1 MTLNELKVDN
11 ISQQNVVFHTESL
24 HKKDEVIHSHLTEPP
39 LPPSLPPKTS
49 QGEITC
55 DINESSDCG
64 NTGIIEIYQAEKQEY
79 SYEDYSRDYANPPRR
94 PNMRGKDTDQDKITK
109 EEVCSVIVSGRI
121 LAN

>member
-49 QGEITC
+49 QGEI
-55 DINESSDCG
+55 NESGDCG
-64 NTGIIEIYQAEKQEY
+64 NTGCVINNYQAEKQEY
-79 SYEDYSRDYANPPRR
+79 SYEDYSRDYGNPPRR
-94 PNMRGKDTDQDKITK
+94 PNMTGMGTEQDKTTE
-109 EEVCSVIVSGRI
+109 EEVQ
-121 LAN
+121 